1 MFVLLNRYI
10 VVDSKKMGMDDE
22 REIKEKYTSTFA
34 VLVVSQSM
42 ELAVLTRNPT
52 AEPGTKRR
60 RRRRREALGI
70 YLSCRCRSN

>member
-42 ELAVLTRNPT
+42 ELAVLTRNPA
-52 AEPGTKRR
+52 AEPGTK